1 MKLGAVTKIGKSN
14 KITSKKIDDDVM
26 SKSCNIAIFPIC
38 DQFMTIQKPYL
49 ARIVCKTCIFILQ
62 KLKAELKNL

>member
-1 MKLGAVTKIGKSN
+1 
-14 KITSKKIDDDVM
+14 M